1 MKDDDAPP
9 DNPEPFGGEN
19 QYSMEP
25 PQIAPI
31 IEPKKPSLWRGLRNS
46 FFAGVVVAAP
56 ITITAWLVINF
67 VGFVD
72 RNVVP
77 LVPERFNP
85 ETYLPFSVPGFG
97 LIVAFIFLTI
107 LGAAARNLFG
117 RALLKF
123 GEGFVDRMPVV
134 RNLYKGLKQIFET
147 VLAQSETTFQE
158 VALIEYPRKG
168 LHALAFVTTRARGEI
183 QDRTDGDMVAVFVP
197 TTPNPTS
204 GFLLFVDR
212 RELKIMDMTVEDAA
226 KLIISGGLV
235 TPDKEE
241 PEPITDVRRRSR
253 GLLALFTRSQPERKK
268 RRKARSRSK
277 R

>member
-1 MKDDDAPP
+1 MKDKEPPSQDPEAFGDDA
-9 DNPEPFGGEN
+9 E
-19 QYSMEP
+19 YSLDP

-31 IEPKKPSLWRGLRNS
+31 IEPKKPSFLRGVRNS
-46 FFAGVVVAAP
+46 FLAGVVVAAP
-56 ITITAWLVINF
+56 ITITAFLVINF
-67 VGFVD
+67 VRFVD
-72 RNVVP
+72 SNVVP

-85 ETYLPFSVPGFG
+85 ETYLPFSIPGFG
-97 LIVAFIFLTI
+97 VIVAFIFLTV
-107 LGAAARNLFG
+107 LGALARNLFG
-117 RALLKF
+117 RALLLL

-147 VLAQSETTFQE
+147 VLAQSETSFQE

-168 LHALAFVTTRARGEI
+168 LYALAFVTTPARGEI
-183 QDRTDGDMVAVFVP
+183 QERTEADMVAVFVP

-212 RELKIMDMTVEDAA
+212 RELTILDMSVEDGA
-226 KLIISGGLV
+226 KMVISGGLV
-235 TPDKEE
+235 APGAAE
-241 PEPITDVRRRSR
+241 PEAAAKNRKRSR
-253 GLLALFTRSQPERKK
+253 GLMALFARNQPERKK